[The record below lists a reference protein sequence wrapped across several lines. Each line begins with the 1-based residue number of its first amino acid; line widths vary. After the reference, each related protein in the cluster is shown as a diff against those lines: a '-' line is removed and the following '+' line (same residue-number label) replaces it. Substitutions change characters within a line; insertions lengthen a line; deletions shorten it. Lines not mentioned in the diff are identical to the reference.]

1 MFCQGTKEF
10 LRSKGVELMWPA
22 SIACRR
28 SIARDT
34 ATRVCRSARAAGIT
48 LDHARIIGSALSTF
62 SAVPAAKSCPTP
74 QVSFAP
80 LLPVEDAFVGGSL
93 LAPRIALD
101 VGGPPDCRPSR
112 VALRI

>member
-1 MFCQGTKEF
+1 M
-10 LRSKGVELMWPA
+10 
-22 SIACRR
+22 
-28 SIARDT
+28 
-34 ATRVCRSARAAGIT
+34 AGI
-48 LDHARIIGSALSTF
+48 DRLSPIDRPGHSDEGLPECPGGGHHPRPCQDYRFGAFHVLCGT
-62 SAVPAAKSCPTP
+62 AAKSCPTP